1 MNCKKCPTLPEITQS
16 VCYIYCPTL
25 PEANCPYRNIMPS
38 GKVGQI
44 VIVRFLHN

>member
-1 MNCKKCPTLPEITQS
+1 MNWTLPEITQS

-25 PEANCPYRNIMPS
+25 HEAKCLTQYMPS

>member
-25 PEANCPYRNIMPS
+25 PEANCPTQYNAFR
-38 GKVGQI
+38 
-44 VIVRFLHN
+44 

>member
-25 PEANCPYRNIMPS
+25 PEVTVPLNIMPS

-44 VIVRFLHN
+44 VIVQFLHN